1 MFRPAEVKPITPLI
15 STTFNQIKNKI
26 DEFDLNSNAIFTRS
40 TAIPELLLVKK
51 IKYRL

>member
-1 MFRPAEVKPITPLI
+1 MYRLAEVKPTTPLI
-15 STTFNQIKNKI
+15 STIFNQIKNKI

-40 TAIPELLLVKK
+40 TAISEPLLVKK